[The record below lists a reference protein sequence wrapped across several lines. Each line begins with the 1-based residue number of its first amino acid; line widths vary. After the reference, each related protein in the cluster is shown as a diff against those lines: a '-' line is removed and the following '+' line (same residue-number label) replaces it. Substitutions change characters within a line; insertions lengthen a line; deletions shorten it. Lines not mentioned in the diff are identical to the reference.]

1 MAMTAGP
8 RAMLFD
14 LDGTLVDSAHG
25 IAWAVNQTLGEL
37 GHPSADDALVR
48 TWIGEGARFL
58 LHRALR
64 HAGAD
69 LPDGDAFDRVFALLM
84 RHYAASLPRQAR
96 AYPGV
101 DDALRG
107 LRARGVAVALCT
119 NKPERFIDPLLD
131 ALGWRALFDGIVGGD
146 TLPECK
152 PSALPLLHLARA
164 FDAPVEACVMVGD
177 SHTDA
182 AAARAAGMPL
192 VLVDYGYHRGFDLH
206 GADAV
211 AVTGDLRSLLQ
222 LPAPGGVA
230 HAMTTGAA

>member
-1 MAMTAGP
+1 MSAVP

-25 IAWAVNQTLGEL
+25 IAWAVNQTLAEL
-37 GHPSADDALVR
+37 GHPAADEPLVR

-69 LPDGDAFDRVFALLM
+69 LPDGEGFDRVFALLM
-84 RHYAASLPRQAR
+84 RHYATSLPRQAR
-96 AYPGV
+96 AYPGA
-101 DDALRG
+101 DAALRG
-107 LRARGVAVALCT
+107 LRERGIAVALCT
-119 NKPERFIDPLLD
+119 NKPQRFIDPLLD
-131 ALGWRALFDGIVGGD
+131 ALDWRALFDGIVGGD

-164 FDAPVEACVMVGD
+164 FDVPVEACLLVGD

-192 VLVDYGYHRGFDLH
+192 VLVDYGYHRDFDLQ
-206 GADAV
+206 GAGAV

-222 LPAPGGVA
+222 LTAPDAIAHAVPTGGV
-230 HAMTTGAA
+230 

>member
-1 MAMTAGP
+1 MSAVP

-25 IAWAVNQTLGEL
+25 IAWAVNRTLAEL
-37 GHPSADDALVR
+37 GHPAADETLVR

-69 LPDGDAFDRVFALLM
+69 LPDGEAFDRVFALLM

-96 AYPGV
+96 AYPGA
-101 DDALRG
+101 DAALRG
-107 LRARGVAVALCT
+107 LRERGVAVALCT
-119 NKPERFIDPLLD
+119 NKPQRFIDPLLE
-131 ALGWRALFDGIVGGD
+131 ALDWRALFDGIVGGD

-164 FDAPVEACVMVGD
+164 LDAPVEACLMVGD

-182 AAARAAGMPL
+182 AAAHAAGMPL
-192 VLVDYGYHRGFDLH
+192 VLVDYGYHREFDLH
-206 GADAV
+206 GAGAV
-211 AVTGDLRSLLQ
+211 AVTGDLRMLLQ
-222 LPAPGGVA
+222 MPAPGAGALAVP
-230 HAMTTGAA
+230 TGAV